1 MLVVIAACGAGLA
14 ACNKP
19 LLSPTDERTPYDRY
33 DAVRN
38 QLADQRVTDEFGRM
52 RPNLKERLGRKE

>member
-1 MLVVIAACGAGLA
+1 MVAGALAASAAACQ
-14 ACNKP
+14 KP

-38 QLADQRVTDEFGRM
+38 QLADQRIPDEFGRM
-52 RPNLKERLGRKE
+52 RPNLRERLGRKE